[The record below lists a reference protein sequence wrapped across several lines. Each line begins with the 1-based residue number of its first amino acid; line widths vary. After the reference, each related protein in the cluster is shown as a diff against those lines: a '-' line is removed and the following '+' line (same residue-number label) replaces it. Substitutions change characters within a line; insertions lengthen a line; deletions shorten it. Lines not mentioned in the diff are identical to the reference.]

1 MQISAEQRDSGD
13 KARQAGRGLVMQ
25 LEDLES
31 PRDLHWGMGGTRAA
45 SGSLFEGWVKVRRCL
60 SG

>member
-1 MQISAEQRDSGD
+1 
-13 KARQAGRGLVMQ
+13 MQ

>member
-1 MQISAEQRDSGD
+1 ME
-13 KARQAGRGLVMQ
+13 
-25 LEDLES
+25 LEDLERA
-31 PRDLHWGMGGTRAA
+31 RDLRWQMGRTRAA

>member
-1 MQISAEQRDSGD
+1 ME
-13 KARQAGRGLVMQ
+13 

-31 PRDLHWGMGGTRAA
+31 PRDLQWGVGGTRAA

-60 SG
+60 LG